1 MFALYID
8 MKGNSKRT
16 AGHDTRQL
24 MVSLKACSDEARR
37 VDPALC
43 ARACRGQIRESG
55 EQSFVG
61 ELEEMRCT
69 LAGLS
74 SPLSVAWTRV
84 FGKSETFESRGCGAQ
99 LTELPELQ
107 CTHDTCAFAHTAGQ
121 KPLTLLHR
129 FFPEARN
136 LAALCRA
143 GVHTSGARQGGPT
156 LIFLRGEKHRARAH
170 AAGAPSSNPTTQL
183 HAHPDDIFCRTKC
196 LSFSHDATTVQ
207 ALVAIAA

>member
-1 MFALYID
+1 ME
-8 MKGNSKRT
+8 GNGRRT
-16 AGHDTRQL
+16 AGHDKLQRL
-24 MVSLKACSDEARR
+24 MVSLKACSDVARS

-55 EQSFVG
+55 EQSLDVVG

-69 LAGLS
+69 LAGVCLLQVS
-74 SPLSVAWTRV
+74 LFAPIAWTRV
-84 FGKSETFESRGCGAQ
+84 FGKSETVESRGCGAQ
-99 LTELPELQ
+99 LPELPELQ
-107 CTHDTCAFAHTAGQ
+107 CTHDTCAFAQTAGH

-156 LIFLRGEKHRARAH
+156 LVFLRGEKHRARAH
-170 AAGAPSSNPTTQL
+170 AAGAPFVEIHNATLRSSRCHSLPYQVSV
-183 HAHPDDIFCRTKC
+183 I
-196 LSFSHDATTVQ
+196 LS
-207 ALVAIAA
+207 